1 MLLPKFATHISPFKL
16 SHFANR
22 GHQHFQ
28 NLRNTLNN
36 LNLGSTVGQNSHTL
50 TNSTTATGFGSAASG
65 SSASGGA
72 GGSKWSAGSR
82 TNWNQQAH
90 SRLITHANA
99 TAQEGF
105 GSRLNEED
113 EEPDEFSTHYLGT
126 IGLYNKRNRTI
137 SSRWHYEEK
146 SLGLDGT
153 SLQVR
158 CKTAFLQSNKA
169 NSTEDPSDENL
180 NQTLSPTDDTHAS
193 HNLSTANQHRAR
205 FVTRK
210 PSRRHSIHCLLSSA
224 PISTGLKAQ
233 ARRFS
238 TGNLAF
244 PSLNNLADLARQR
257 KNSTVASQS
266 QPEPSVPENVS
277 IIANPLPQQ
286 PDKLVATDPHQ
297 QWLQGAT
304 NLILSTDQNYYS
316 TYYQL
321 RKMLDSYVSFT
332 SQPSSDVIDMLFWGM
347 IINKPNYEPI
357 NNLLK
362 CHQFL
367 LRSTAFQPTP
377 QTYSTLL
384 SALCRRDLSNAK
396 ELEHRKNRLV
406 NVSVNQQ
413 LNQSLPNLSLAPVS
427 TTEDVKM
434 ITALSA
440 EPNFSYAS
448 RLFHSLDRE
457 IIKQLQP
464 AALENLIQCCANV
477 DLFGPPRSEVNAR
490 FELANMAF
498 KLLEDR
504 QELTAESYSN
514 FIILLGLSNKLPQAK
529 ALFESY
535 KQSRSD
541 PDKQHSTLYHQHQLQ
556 PPSSFSLAAPESLAV
571 KKCQPVPVNEGSDAN
586 VLLSL
591 MRVHLASGDS
601 IAAVALLE
609 ESLRPTVDPST
620 SFKSSAEHILEVILG
635 FIRSSDYSSA
645 SKWIKRLFNGDHAS
659 YQLDDPNRRRE
670 FMDRIVCLA
679 CEPSRGFDGT
689 GVAYDA
695 AMISIDQ
702 IDFQFDN
709 KSMAALM
716 ARLRNVLNTSL
727 VHALHQSACLSS
739 SDTSANAA
747 IIPKIQDSLEK
758 ACSIVCYIISKRS
771 ALLKTDAGKL
781 EAISDLQTYGMIEN
795 IAKRVIHT
803 CGAIKNRWI
812 SHPSEGLASLGR
824 FSDDQLVRLMSH
836 YSILPDI
843 RDLQSI
849 SSELRHQSSYLTGL
863 LTSYQNII
871 QPIPAPVQ
879 HESATQQLAA
889 HQFKFALKI
898 TTPMILNNLTL
909 VLAMQFYH
917 LFLSAGRGNELDQHV
932 TSINDWIILLT
943 VGAILEIQ
951 AKEGK
956 TIPSIQSLPTSNNQ
970 VFLEPLM
977 VRFGEALRRNASL
990 PVDQFDQTFEVQL
1003 LLRVISHYRL
1013 KTPDDG
1019 LFQAFLNKLQEQ
1031 HPNWDSE
1038 STARFEHYIKE
1049 GDRYLSNRFGLLRD
1063 GLTTPTETA
1072 SSARLDPADL
1082 THNVDGSR
1090 SVSPLDLNASSPSQP
1105 NSSSPILPNAED
1117 PSSTSHGI
1125 VPKTL
1130 PVPHTPYKGFNEH
1143 LSQVALSMF
1152 CSKDLN
1158 ELEKLHT
1165 AVHQSTLQGHYLSA
1179 DASSAL
1185 IETFGRHRQLERL
1198 REMYVNA
1205 HVALA
1210 SLDSGTTNDQALR
1223 SVSWSR
1229 VEDRMIIGLAYCGLL
1244 DEVSIHKNRLLQS
1257 GASPSADAYAAM
1269 IQHAHETTDDAS
1281 MALGYFEEAIQNRV
1295 VPNTF
1300 LCNTIISKL
1309 SKARRSG
1316 EALEVFEY
1324 MKQSNLPRNSVTF
1337 GAIINACS
1345 KTGDELKA
1353 EELFKEM
1360 IRSKNF
1366 KPRIPPFNTM
1376 IQLFTQNVKQ
1386 PNRQKVLYYYD
1397 LMVKYDLPPSD
1408 HTYNLLM
1415 QAYGLIEPCDTVAM
1429 EKVFQRACAD
1439 RNVQIT
1445 GAHWSTLINVKG
1457 NVSKDLEG
1465 TIKLFDQISQHPNN
1479 YQKSRRAGGELMN
1492 KLPDAICYEA
1502 LFNVFLAFK
1511 RADLVPQY
1519 VERIKNEGIHMTAY
1533 VVNTLMKVYASSGQI
1548 DTARELFE
1556 SLVDPPPGHPGLFNH
1571 PTPSPSPPPSSSP
1584 TTLVNTP
1591 SSNVNSS
1598 VGKIGDPIYR
1608 EPSCYETIIRIEFG
1622 LGNLEQVKNL
1632 VDRLEGRGYPKAIVN
1647 RIKKL
1652 VNL

>member
-28 NLRNTLNN
+28 NLRNSHN

-50 TNSTTATGFGSAASG
+50 TNSTTATGFGALLPVLALPVERV
-65 SSASGGA
+65 APNGA
-72 GGSKWSAGSR
+72 QVVAPIES
-82 TNWNQQAH
+82 T
-90 SRLITHANA
+90 
-99 TAQEGF
+99 EGF

-1019 LFQAFLNKLQEQ
+1019 LFQASSISSKNNI
-1031 HPNWDSE
+1031 PTGTWN
-1038 STARFEHYIKE
+1038 
-1049 GDRYLSNRFGLLRD
+1049 LLLVSSIISKR
-1063 GLTTPTETA
+1063 ETDIYPIG
-1072 SSARLDPADL
+1072 SDYPADL

-1465 TIKLFDQISQHPNN
+1465 TIKLFDQIT
-1479 YQKSRRAGGELMN
+1479 
-1492 KLPDAICYEA
+1492 
-1502 LFNVFLAFK
+1502 FK